1 MNMVTEALRVAAL
14 GMVGVFAV
22 ITIVYGV
29 IKLMVKI
36 SQKQ

>member
-1 MNMVTEALRVAAL
+1 
-14 GMVGVFAV
+14 MVGVFAV

-29 IKLMVKI
+29 IKVMVKI